1 MELVQAA
8 NSAASAHKSICST
21 NQATDYS
28 RIAHSGLEELH
39 VATCVTSFPH
49 CLITIA
55 LTRRNADHYLNGIK
69 MTNEANLPQD
79 RLATIKM
86 SQFKPLAAKYDVDDM
101 ETVIQQSPR
110 QIETALRVQI
120 DQVAKRDYKQVLLAG
135 MGGSALPMDVVIDA
149 FGDDIAVPVN
159 IWRRYNLPRG
169 FDESTLL
176 IVSSFSGNTEETI
189 SALHQAMKLLEQT
202 PDNASNTIVVC
213 NGGELE
219 RLAREKGIPLVIL
232 PTDGEPEGF
241 QPRCATGYFFTFF
254 ARILSDAGLL
264 PDPTEALQS
273 VPEFIDIMSGAIR
286 SEAEEIALWFRDRIP
301 VIYTEDGHRMSAAR
315 ITKIKLNENSKR
327 AAFFNAFPEVNHNE
341 MIGFT
346 NDSLGK
352 FGILYIHDETS
363 HERVLTRFETMRSV
377 FESQG
382 LEHVGFRF
390 WAMPGETRIQRVFA
404 AICFADWCS
413 YSLALLDERNPTPV
427 DLVEFFKKE
436 LSA

>member
-1 MELVQAA
+1 M
-8 NSAASAHKSICST
+8 S
-21 NQATDYS
+21 
-28 RIAHSGLEELH
+28 
-39 VATCVTSFPH
+39 
-49 CLITIA
+49 
-55 LTRRNADHYLNGIK
+55 
-69 MTNEANLPQD
+69 NEANFAHD
-79 RLATIKM
+79 RQRTIKM
-86 SQFKPLAAKYDVDDM
+86 SQFQPLAEKYDVDDM

-110 QIETALRVQI
+110 QIETALKVQI

-135 MGGSALPMDVVIDA
+135 MGGSALPMDVVVDA
-149 FGDDIAVPVN
+149 FGDDISVPVN

-189 SALHQAMKLLEQT
+189 SALKQAIQLLDQS
-202 PDNASNTIVVC
+202 PDDASNTIVVC

-219 RLAREKGIPLVIL
+219 RLAKNKGIPLVVL
-232 PTDGEPEGF
+232 PTQGEPNGF

-254 ARILSDAGLL
+254 ARILADAGLL

-273 VPEFIDIMSGAIR
+273 VPDFIDVMTGAIR
-286 SEAEEIALWFRDRIP
+286 SEAEEIAIWLKDRIP
-301 VIYTEDGHRMSAAR
+301 VIYTEDGHRLSAAR

-346 NDSLGK
+346 NETLGK
-352 FGILYIHDETS
+352 FGVLYMHDETS
-363 HERVLTRFETMRSV
+363 HERVLTRFETMRGV

-382 LEHVGFRF
+382 LDHVQFRF
-390 WAMPGETRIQRVFA
+390 WAMPGETRIQRVFSS
-404 AICFADWCS
+404 ICFADWCS

-427 DLVEFFKKE
+427 ELVEFFKKE